1 MGKWVLYTQSNYA
14 HPKPTHLT
22 IPITAQLVCVNIDSI
37 PNIVKDIDAVLNLLE
52 NPI

>member
-1 MGKWVLYTQSNYA
+1 MDKWVLYTQSNYA

-22 IPITAQLVCVNIDSI
+22 PLITAQLVCVNIDSI
-37 PNIVKDIDAVLNLLE
+37 PNIVKDIDAILNLLE